1 MVHNVWHIYLL
12 ALFEQNCAFSRRD
25 RMVSLPSINTLKQK
39 SRDLLQS
46 QPGADSTNVGT
57 VERRA
62 SLLGGSLLT
71 ISGLALA
78 IKREWP
84 GVPGIIFALIG
95 CDLIYRGIR
104 GHSYAYQVLGINTAE
119 PDKTREYVDK
129 VMTIS
134 RPLTDF
140 VRFRQYATTTSQVYA
155 STPSM
160 QENPEKEQAELE
172 AWNALQQIVTANSG
186 RIEFNSAPNDRGTEV
201 RVQFEYTPPAGK
213 VGSTVLKLQGKT
225 PKQEVSEALRHFKS
239 VMETGE
245 VLTTEGQPVGPR

>member
-1 MVHNVWHIYLL
+1 
-12 ALFEQNCAFSRRD
+12 
-25 RMVSLPSINTLKQK
+25 MVSLPSINILKQK

-57 VERRA
+57 LERRA
-62 SLLGGSLLT
+62 SLLGGGVLT

-78 IKREWP
+78 LKRKWP
-84 GVPGIIFALIG
+84 GIPGIILVLIG
-95 CDLIYRGIR
+95 GDLIYRGIS
-104 GHSYAYQVLGINTAE
+104 GHSYAYQALGINTAE
-119 PDKTREYVDK
+119 PDKTREHVDK

-134 RPLTDF
+134 RPLPDF
-140 VRFRQYATTTSQVYA
+140 TRFRQYATTMGRAYA
-155 STPSM
+155 TISSI
-160 QENPEKEQAELE
+160 QENPVKQQAELE

-186 RIEFNSAPNDRGTEV
+186 RIEFNSAPNDCGTEV
-201 RVQFEYTPPAGK
+201 RVQFEYIPPAGK
-213 VGSTVLKLQGKT
+213 VGNTVLKLQGKT